1 MMPSTMCRDRLKK
14 GCKIVIPLVF
24 WLGVWQFA
32 AIQVG
37 QELLLPAPAAVW
49 HSLQA
54 LAVTS
59 EFWLSALY
67 TLGRVVLGLLCGVVL
82 GSLLAALTH
91 FCKFADWLISPA
103 VRVIRAT
110 PVVSF
115 ILLVYLWVTRTNIPG
130 VIAALMVLPVV
141 WGNLT
146 AGLAAVDTQLLEMAR
161 AYRFGRW
168 KTLRLIYLPSIRPHF
183 ISGLLTAFGL
193 AWKSGVAAEVLCPP
207 KYAIGTRIQQAKTA
221 LETPELFAWTLV
233 LIVLSL
239 ALELL
244 LRTVLRR
251 REGMVCSK

>member
-1 MMPSTMCRDRLKK
+1 MCRDRLKK
-14 GCKIVIPLVF
+14 GCKIVIPLVV

-32 AIQVG
+32 AMRVG
-37 QELLLPAPAAVW
+37 QELLLPAPATVW
-49 HSLQA
+49 HTLLA
-54 LAVTS
+54 LAATA
-59 EFWLSALY
+59 EFWISALY
-67 TLGRVVLGLLCGVVL
+67 TLGRVILGLLGGLVL
-82 GSLLAALTH
+82 GGLLAVLTH
-91 FCKFADWLISPA
+91 FCKPADWLISPA

-115 ILLVYLWVTRTNIPG
+115 ILLVYLWVTRANIPG

-146 AGLAAVDTQLLEMAR
+146 AGLAAVDGQLLEMAH
-161 AYRFGRW
+161 AYRFGRL

-183 ISGLLTAFGL
+183 TSGLLTAFGL

-239 ALELL
+239 LLELL
-244 LRTVLRR
+244 LRAALR
-251 REGMVCSK
+251 GKGANDD

>member
-1 MMPSTMCRDRLKK
+1 MYRDRLKK

-32 AIQVG
+32 AMRVG

-49 HSLQA
+49 HTFLA
-54 LAVTS
+54 LASTA
-59 EFWLSALY
+59 EFWISALY
-67 TLGRVVLGLLCGVVL
+67 TLGRVILGLLSGVIL
-82 GSLLAALTH
+82 GGLLAALTH
-91 FCKFADWLISPA
+91 FCKPADWLISPA

-115 ILLVYLWVTRTNIPG
+115 ILLVYLWVTRANIPG

-146 AGLAAVDTQLLEMAR
+146 AGLAAVDGQLLEMAHV
-161 AYRFGRW
+161 YRFGRL

-183 ISGLLTAFGL
+183 TSGLLTAFGL

-244 LRTVLRR
+244 LRAALQGKGATR
-251 REGMVCSK
+251 

>member
-32 AIQVG
+32 AMQVG

-91 FCKFADWLISPA
+91 FCKWLDWLISPA

-146 AGLAAVDTQLLEMAR
+146 AGLAAVDAQLLEMAR

-251 REGMVCSK
+251 REGVVCSK

>member
-1 MMPSTMCRDRLKK
+1 MRSTMCRDRLKK
-14 GCKIVIPLVF
+14 GCKIAIPLVF

-32 AIQVG
+32 AVRVG
-37 QELLLPAPAAVW
+37 QELLLPTPVAVW
-49 HSLQA
+49 QSLIT
-54 LAVTS
+54 LAATA

-67 TLGRVVLGLLCGVVL
+67 TLGRVVLGLLGGMIL
-82 GSLLAALTH
+82 GSLLAVLTH
-91 FCKFADWLISPA
+91 FCKLADWLISPA

-146 AGLAAVDTQLLEMAR
+146 AGLAAVDGQLLELSR
-161 AYRFGRW
+161 AYRFGRM
-168 KTLRLIYLPSIRPHF
+168 KTLRLIYLPSIRTHF
-183 ISGLLTAFGL
+183 ISGFLTAFGL

-239 ALELL
+239 VLELL
-244 LRTVLRR
+244 LRAVLRGKGGR
-251 REGMVCSK
+251 R

>member
-1 MMPSTMCRDRLKK
+1 MTRSTMYRNALKK

-32 AIQVG
+32 AMRVG
-37 QELLLPAPAAVW
+37 QELLLPTPTAVW
-49 HSLQA
+49 HSLLT
-54 LAVTS
+54 LAATA
-59 EFWLSALY
+59 EFWRSALY
-67 TLGRVVLGLLCGVVL
+67 TLVRVILGLLGGVVL

-103 VRVIRAT
+103 VKVIRAT

-146 AGLAAVDTQLLEMAR
+146 AGLAAVDGQLLEMSR

-168 KTLRLIYLPSIRPHF
+168 KTLRLIYLPSVRPHF

-207 KYAIGTRIQQAKTA
+207 RYAIGTRIQQAKTA

-233 LIVLSL
+233 LIALSL
-239 ALELL
+239 LLERL
-244 LRTVLRR
+244 LRVVLR
-251 REGMVCSK
+251 GKGDKV

>member
-1 MMPSTMCRDRLKK
+1 MTPSTMCRDRLKK

-32 AIQVG
+32 AMRVG

-49 HSLQA
+49 RSLQTIA
-54 LAVTS
+54 ATS
-59 EFWLSALY
+59 EFWISALY
-67 TLGRVVLGLLCGVVL
+67 TLGRVVLGLLGGVVL
-82 GSLLAALTH
+82 GSLLAVLTH
-91 FCKFADWLISPA
+91 FCKFLDWLISPA

-115 ILLVYLWVTRTNIPG
+115 ILLVYLWVTRTSIPG

-146 AGLAAVDTQLLEMAR
+146 AGLAAVDAQLLEMAR

-168 KTLRLIYLPSIRPHF
+168 KTLRLIYLPSVRPYF
-183 ISGLLTAFGL
+183 VSGLLTAFGL

-233 LIVLSL
+233 LIALSL

-244 LRTVLRR
+244 LRFALRGKGVNR
-251 REGMVCSK
+251 

>member
-1 MMPSTMCRDRLKK
+1 MRSTMCRDRLKK
-14 GCKIVIPLVF
+14 GCKIAIPLVF

-32 AIQVG
+32 AVRVG
-37 QELLLPAPAAVW
+37 QELLLPTPVAVW
-49 HSLQA
+49 QSLIT
-54 LAVTS
+54 LAATA

-67 TLGRVVLGLLCGVVL
+67 TLGRVVLGLLGGMIL
-82 GSLLAALTH
+82 GSLLAVLTH
-91 FCKFADWLISPA
+91 FCKLADWLISPA

-146 AGLAAVDTQLLEMAR
+146 AGLAAVDGQLLELSR
-161 AYRFGRW
+161 AYRFGRM

-183 ISGLLTAFGL
+183 ISGFLTAFGL

-233 LIVLSL
+233 LVVLSL
-239 ALELL
+239 VLELL
-244 LRTVLRR
+244 LRAVLRGKGGR
-251 REGMVCSK
+251 R